1 MKKLFNF
8 FVLLFLVIFL
18 LTTSFKNT
26 HTNTKHD
33 AKITSESN
41 FNIFIVNKNH
51 INFGVSTNK
60 PTKSDFYTN
69 SNFFTNT
76 SSIGLIVINGK
87 KIHSKTVGG
96 GYFYV
101 VNGKTHIS
109 AKKCPKNVDFA
120 SQTILWGI
128 DDGVKNK
135 KLFKTVHG
143 KLKRY
148 RTIIGENNNGEIM
161 IISSDRLGLVT
172 IKEIIDFAYNKGMNE
187 GILLDG
193 GTSVDY
199 KFSDGKNSVCF
210 ESVPSNLK
218 KLFKIKKPTTYIYG
232 NLN

>member
-1 MKKLFNF
+1 MK
-8 FVLLFLVIFL
+8 
-18 LTTSFKNT
+18 
-26 HTNTKHD
+26 
-33 AKITSESN
+33 
-41 FNIFIVNKNH
+41 
-51 INFGVSTNK
+51 FGVSTNK
-60 PTKSDFYTN
+60 PTKSDFYIN
-69 SNFFTNT
+69 SNFFTNK
-76 SSIGLIVINGK
+76 SPIGMVVIDGK

-101 VNGKTHIS
+101 INGDAYIR

-128 DDGVKNK
+128 DNGVKNK
-135 KLFKTVHG
+135 KLFKTSHG

-199 KFSDGKNSVCF
+199 KFSDGKNSISF
-210 ESVPSNLK
+210 ESIPGKLK
-218 KLFKIKKPTTYIYG
+218 PLFNIKKPTTYIYG

>member
-8 FVLLFLVIFL
+8 FVLLFSVIFL

-26 HTNTKHD
+26 CVNTKHD
-33 AKITSESN
+33 VKMTSESN
-41 FNIFIVNKNH
+41 FNILIVNKNH
-51 INFGVSTNK
+51 MKFGVSTNK

-69 SNFFTNT
+69 SNFFTNK
-76 SSIGLIVINGK
+76 SSIGLVVVNGK

-101 VNGKTHIS
+101 VNGKAHIS

-128 DDGVKNK
+128 DDGIKNK

-148 RTIIGENNNGEIM
+148 RTIIGENNSGDIM

-172 IKEIIDFAYNKGMNE
+172 IKEIIDFAHNKGMTE

-199 KFSDGKNSVCF
+199 KFSDDKHSLSF
-210 ESVPSNLK
+210 ESVPSDLK
-218 KLFKIKKPTTYIYG
+218 PLFNIKKPTTYIYG